1 MVSVNLFALVF
12 TIELPIESA
21 HLDWFVALEVFITAM
36 LVIELILRVMAEGRY
51 QQFLLQSPHRS
62 QFTHFIDSWAFF
74 HSKTNLL
81 DTFIAVA
88 CVSSLVMFVC
98 LPSITEYIEEDIA
111 LALRVLR
118 DLLRL
123 IRLVFLCKR

>member
-1 MVSVNLFALVF
+1 MLAPPAHARTHAPTHAL
-12 TIELPIESA
+12 PS
-21 HLDWFVALEVFITAM
+21 
-36 LVIELILRVMAEGRY
+36 
-51 QQFLLQSPHRS
+51 
-62 QFTHFIDSWAFF
+62 SWAFF
-74 HSKTNLL
+74 HSKANLL
-81 DTFIAVA
+81 DAGIALA

-123 IRLVFLCKR
+123 IRLVLLCKK